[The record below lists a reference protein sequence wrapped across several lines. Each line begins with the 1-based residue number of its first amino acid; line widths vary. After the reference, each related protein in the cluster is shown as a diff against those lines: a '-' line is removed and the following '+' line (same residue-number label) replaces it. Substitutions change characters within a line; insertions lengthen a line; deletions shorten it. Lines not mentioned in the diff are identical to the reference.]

1 MGEVIRMAH
10 GAGGRLM
17 ANLIRDVF
25 APPLDNEILRQ
36 WADAAVFEP
45 APAAGVDNG
54 AHRLAMSTDS
64 FVVQP
69 LFFPGG
75 DIGTLAVN
83 GTVNDLAMMGAR
95 PVCLSAGFI
104 LEEGLEIEVLESVVR
119 SMGEAASRAGVRVV
133 AGDTKVVEHG
143 HGDGVYITTAGVGVL
158 GKNVRI
164 GPSEV
169 RPGDAVLVSG
179 TVGDHGIAVLAEREG
194 LGFEADLV
202 SDCAPLNGLVA
213 ELLGAAPRVHC
224 MRDPTRG
231 GLAAALNEIAHTASV
246 GVEIDEP
253 AVPVLAAVDSACEM
267 LGLDPLTVA
276 SEGRLVA
283 FVPQAEAEGALAA
296 LRGQE
301 LGAGAMRIGVVTDEH
316 PGRVLARTEVG
327 GRRVI
332 DMPLGELLPR
342 IC

>member
-1 MGEVIRMAH
+1 MAEVIRMAH

-17 ANLIRDVF
+17 ADLIREVF
-25 APPLDNEILRQ
+25 APPLDNEVLRQ

-45 APAAGVDNG
+45 APAAGVTDG
-54 AHRLAMSTDS
+54 APRLALSTDS

-95 PVCLSAGFI
+95 PVGLSAGFI
-104 LEEGLEIEVLESVVR
+104 LEEGLEIEVLQRVVR
-119 SMGEAASRAGVRVV
+119 SMGQAATRAGVMVV
-133 AGDTKVVEHG
+133 AGDTKVVQNG
-143 HGDGVYITTAGVGVL
+143 HGDGIYVTTAGVGVV
-158 GKNVRI
+158 GRNVRI
-164 GPSEV
+164 GPGEV

-202 SDCAPLNGLVA
+202 SDCAPLNGLVE
-213 ELLGAAPRVHC
+213 ELLQAAPQVHC

-231 GLAAALNEIAHTASV
+231 GLAAALNEIAQAADV
-246 GVEIDEP
+246 GVELEESAVPLHP
-253 AVPVLAAVDSACEM
+253 AVSAACEM
-267 LGLDPLTVA
+267 LGLDPFSVA

-283 FVPQAEAEGALAA
+283 FLPEAEADAALAA
-296 LRGQE
+296 LNEHDLGRG
-301 LGAGAMRIGVVTDEH
+301 AARIGRVTDEH
-316 PGRVLARTEVG
+316 PRRVLGCTAIG
-327 GRRVI
+327 GRRVV
-332 DMPLGELLPR
+332 DMPVGELLPR